1 MKPLSVERIGMAS
14 VALADL
20 RAAIPAAGP
29 HNVSR
34 IPGQGQGCSRFSV
47 LVGVDFKVAS
57 KTIPNCRV
65 KVFQNDE

>member
-34 IPGQGQGCSRFSV
+34 IPGGGKAVADFRFW
-47 LVGVDFKVAS
+47 
-57 KTIPNCRV
+57 
-65 KVFQNDE
+65 

>member
-20 RAAIPAAGP
+20 RAAFPVAGP

-34 IPGQGQGCSRFSV
+34 IPGQGQDCSRFS
-47 LVGVDFKVAS
+47 A
-57 KTIPNCRV
+57 TIR
-65 KVFQNDE
+65 KL